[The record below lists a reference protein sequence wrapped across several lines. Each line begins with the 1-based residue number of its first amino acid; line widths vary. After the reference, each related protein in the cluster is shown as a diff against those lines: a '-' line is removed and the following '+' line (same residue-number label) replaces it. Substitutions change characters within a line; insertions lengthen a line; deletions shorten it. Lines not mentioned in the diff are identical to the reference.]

1 MGKVDL
7 YALRKK
13 HEALQSGKTGGGG
26 QDFLKNFVQ
35 LEEGTTTLRILPPKG
50 ENDPLFYAE
59 TKIHRIG
66 EGENV
71 KNFHCRKVHNEKCP
85 LCDAY
90 YKLWDYSKKTG
101 KDGKDQYATL
111 ARLIKPRERYYL
123 NVAVRP
129 ANEVKILSI
138 GQIVFKKILNT
149 MMDPDYGDITDLK
162 TGYDFKI
169 VKEMDGGFPKYDQS
183 SPRPKSSPAGTGQEI
198 AAFMESLHDIHSLVK
213 LEDFE
218 EMRKSAEI
226 LLTEIGI
233 STTNHTPKIMSSD
246 DEDGPE
252 TNYLN
257 KLKG

>member
-1 MGKVDL
+1 MAKVDL
-7 YALRKK
+7 DALRKK
-13 HEALQSGKTGGGG
+13 HEALQSGKAAGGG

-35 LEEGTTTLRILPPKG
+35 LEDGTTTLRILPSKEG
-50 ENDPLFYAE
+50 DDRWFYAE

-162 TGYDFKI
+162 NGYDFKV

-183 SPRPKSSPAGTGQEI
+183 SPRPKSSPAGSPQEI
-198 AAFMESLHDIHSLVK
+198 AKFMDLLHDIHSLVK
-213 LEDFE
+213 LEDYE
-218 EMRKSAEI
+218 DMRKSAEI

-233 STTNHTPKIMSSD
+233 TTHTPKVMTTP
-246 DEDGPE
+246 EDGDDDGD
-252 TNYLN
+252 YLS